1 MTIDIAR
8 STIRTVASL
17 AAVAIVAG
25 SLQAA
30 GARPLSQ
37 RAGATQPAHSLFSGA
52 RAPLALSPG
61 AIANLHPGRSLY
73 SNRHRFGPNFAYTHA
88 NVVFGSDYA
97 ANEVDVFKQSA
108 GFPYVATLSD
118 APPNACGQPQLQG
131 PQGMWVDHQRN
142 LWVADTYNS
151 DVREF
156 PLGQTTSAVS
166 LSDPGYYPVGTT
178 VDATVTGNVY
188 ATNIISTSATAGNIV
203 GWTPPFTCGQ
213 APNIVLS
220 DPSFAT
226 VYFAS
231 TDALGD
237 LYVDYID
244 TTSTPRVCYIPAP
257 IPATSTTICSA
268 PTAITTV
275 QLGFPGGMQVLPL
288 PASINKIGIDDQIG
302 NAPVSLGIGI
312 YKLPLPTSGP
322 RDLPCTNV
330 SPPYSTGIGLGPFS
344 DPVTFAFTNPK
355 GYDLW
360 ASDAAVTSGGAL
372 LETREKVCAPTYP
385 GAFAGK
391 ITGFAQLIG
400 TAVSPSVSP

>member
-1 MTIDIAR
+1 M
-8 STIRTVASL
+8 
-17 AAVAIVAG
+17 
-25 SLQAA
+25 
-30 GARPLSQ
+30 
-37 RAGATQPAHSLFSGA
+37 QPAHSLFSGA

-73 SNRHRFGPNFAYTHA
+73 SHRHRFGPNFAYTHA
-88 NVVFGSDYA
+88 NVVFGSDFA

-188 ATNIISTSATAGNIV
+188 ATNIISTSSTAGNIV

-244 TTSTPRVCYIPAP
+244 TTQHAARVLHPRADPGNEHHDLQHADLHHDGAVGIPRRHAST
-257 IPATSTTICSA
+257 A
-268 PTAITTV
+268 PTRRN
-275 QLGFPGGMQVLPL
+275 QQ
-288 PASINKIGIDDQIG
+288 DRHRRQIG
-302 NAPVSLGIGI
+302 NSPVNLGIGI
-312 YKLPLPTSGP
+312 YKLSLPTTGP
-322 RDLPCTNV
+322 RDLPCTDV
-330 SPPYSTGIGLGPFS
+330 SPPYSTAIGLGPFF
-344 DPVTFAFTNPK
+344 DP
-355 GYDLW
+355 
-360 ASDAAVTSGGAL
+360 
-372 LETREKVCAPTYP
+372 
-385 GAFAGK
+385 
-391 ITGFAQLIG
+391 
-400 TAVSPSVSP
+400 